1 LPVGVFGQTREIV
14 CLRRPFWRLAGSRGW
29 LTLTHISSNI
39 SEALEREV
47 GMARAP
53 VNDWASDWDHLDPAW
68 VADPYPIWQEL
79 RESCPVAHTIRYG
92 GVYFPTRYR
101 DIRDVSY
108 DSARFSSRRVVVREG
123 DYRVNSPPITS
134 DPPEHRPMRMT
145 LIPPFTPQAVAKLEP
160 ETRAVC
166 NELIDDFVGQSRCDG
181 AVDYAQH
188 IPVRIIAHM
197 LGIPAEHGN
206 QFRTWITMALQD
218 GITNQAV
225 LKQAEE
231 EISAYFAEQ
240 ITRRRDQPGD
250 DLVSF
255 LINARLPDGEP
266 FSDRQV
272 LGALRLLLVAGIDT
286 TWSAIGSSIWH
297 LATHADDRQR
307 LAREPGLI
315 PTAIEEFLRAYAP
328 VTMAREAVEDGEL
341 GGCPIRKGEMV
352 LLSFPSANRDPEKFS
367 DAGNVRI
374 DRKENPHVAF
384 GLGIHRC
391 IGSNLARMEMRIA
404 LEEWLKRI
412 PDFEL
417 DGRRTMTWSQGTV
430 RGPRLL
436 PITFASR

>member
-1 LPVGVFGQTREIV
+1 MGEDMTKVPVT
-14 CLRRPFWRLAGSRGW
+14 
-29 LTLTHISSNI
+29 
-39 SEALEREV
+39 
-47 GMARAP
+47 
-53 VNDWASDWDHLDPAW
+53 DWASDWDHLDPAW
-68 VADPYPIWQEL
+68 VANPYPIWEDL
-79 RESCPVAHTIRYG
+79 RERCPVAHTDRYR
-92 GVYFPTRYR
+92 GVYFPTRYD
-101 DIRDVSY
+101 DIRQIAY
-108 DSARFSSRRVVVREG
+108 DPERFSSRRVVVRQG

-134 DPPEHRPMRMT
+134 DPPEHRPMRMV

-160 ETRAVC
+160 HARAVC
-166 NELIDDFVGQSRCDG
+166 NELIDRFVEHGRCDA

-197 LGIPAEHGN
+197 LGIPPEHGD

-240 ITRRRDQPGD
+240 IAKRRGEPGD

-255 LINARLPDGEP
+255 LIKARLPDGEP

-272 LGALRLLLVAGIDT
+272 LGALRLLLIAGIDT

-297 LATHADDRQR
+297 LATHPDDRER
-307 LAREPGLI
+307 LVREPELI
-315 PTAIEEFLRAYAP
+315 PTALEEFLRAYAP
-328 VTMAREAVEDGEL
+328 VTMAREIVEDGEL
-341 GGCPIRKGEMV
+341 GSCPMRKGEMV

-367 DAGNVRI
+367 DAGSVKI
-374 DRKENPHVAF
+374 DRKQNPHVAF

-412 PDFEL
+412 PEFEL
-417 DGRRTMTWSQGTV
+417 DRNRPMTWSEGTV

-436 PITFASR
+436 PINFVPR

>member
-1 LPVGVFGQTREIV
+1 MGEGMTRVPVT
-14 CLRRPFWRLAGSRGW
+14 
-29 LTLTHISSNI
+29 
-39 SEALEREV
+39 
-47 GMARAP
+47 
-53 VNDWASDWDHLDPAW
+53 DWASDWDHLDPAW
-68 VADPYPIWQEL
+68 VANPYPIWEDL
-79 RESCPVAHTIRYG
+79 RERCPVAHTDRYR
-92 GVYFPTRYR
+92 GVYFPTRYD
-101 DIRDVSY
+101 DIRDIAY
-108 DSARFSSRRVVVREG
+108 DPERFSSRRVVVREG

-134 DPPEHRPMRMT
+134 DPPEHRPMRMV

-160 ETRAVC
+160 HARAVC
-166 NELIDDFVGQSRCDG
+166 NELIDSFVEHGRCDG

-197 LGIPAEHGN
+197 LGIPPEHGD

-218 GITNQAV
+218 GITNQTV

-240 ITRRRDQPGD
+240 IAKRRCRLGD

-255 LINARLPDGEP
+255 LIKARLPDGEP

-272 LGALRLLLVAGIDT
+272 LGALRLLLIAGIDT

-297 LATHADDRQR
+297 LANHPGDQER
-307 LAREPGLI
+307 LVREPELI
-315 PTAIEEFLRAYAP
+315 PTALEEFLRAYAP
-328 VTMAREAVEDGEL
+328 VTMAREIVEDGEL
-341 GGCPIRKGEMV
+341 GGCPMRKGEMV

-367 DAGNVRI
+367 DADTVKI
-374 DRKENPHVAF
+374 DRKQNPHVAF

-404 LEEWLKRI
+404 LEEWMKRI
-412 PDFEL
+412 PQFEI
-417 DGRRTMTWSQGTV
+417 DRTRPMTWSEGTV

-436 PITFASR
+436 PIAFASR

>member
-1 LPVGVFGQTREIV
+1 MT
-14 CLRRPFWRLAGSRGW
+14 
-29 LTLTHISSNI
+29 
-39 SEALEREV
+39 
-47 GMARAP
+47 RAP
-53 VNDWASDWDHLDPAW
+53 VADWASDWDHLDPAW

-79 RESCPVAHTIRYG
+79 RERCPVAHTNRYR
-92 GVYFPTRYR
+92 GVYFPTRYG
-101 DIRDVSY
+101 DIRDVAY
-108 DSARFSSRRVVVREG
+108 DPGRFSSRRVVVREG

-134 DPPEHRPMRMT
+134 DPPEHRPMRMV

-160 ETRAVC
+160 QTRTIC
-166 NELIDDFVGQSRCDG
+166 NELIDRFIGQGHCDG
-181 AVDYAQH
+181 AVDYAQN

-197 LGIPAEHGN
+197 LGIPAEHGD
-206 QFRTWITMALQD
+206 QFRTWIKMALQD
-218 GITNQAV
+218 GITNQTV

-231 EISAYFAEQ
+231 EISAYFTEQ
-240 ITRRRDQPGD
+240 ITKRRSQPGD

-255 LINARLPDGEP
+255 LIKARLPDGEP

-297 LATHADDRQR
+297 LATHPGDRER
-307 LAREPGLI
+307 LVREPELM

-328 VTMAREAVEDGEL
+328 VTMAREIVADGEI
-341 GGCPIRKGEMV
+341 GGCPMRKGEMA
-352 LLSFPSANRDPEKFS
+352 LLSFPAANRDPEKFP
-367 DAGNVRI
+367 DADTVRI

-412 PDFEL
+412 PHFEL
-417 DGRRTMTWSQGTV
+417 DRTRPMTWSEGTV

-436 PITFASR
+436 PITFAPR